1 MLAVLLH
8 NCFATL
14 YIGPEAAFPTFLIP
28 LLPLKIS
35 DPSLQSIM
43 KFNPANAAGYPNH
56 EHQHYLLIRYPT
68 PTGWTRVGFTS
79 ENFLGRLSTLQ
90 ASTQSS

>member
-56 EHQHYLLIRYPT
+56 EHQHYVR
-68 PTGWTRVGFTS
+68 
-79 ENFLGRLSTLQ
+79 RLRPST
-90 ASTQSS
+90 TCRC